1 MIDIKLLREKI
12 DNVEASLARRGYK
25 LDVKTILELDEQRR
39 QCLKHCESLQM
50 QRNQLAREIGNL
62 KKNGKDATEE
72 LKKANSISEETKKS
86 EQNAKK
92 HDLELQNILSYVP
105 NLPHQSVPD
114 GQSEADNVVIRKS
127 GTLPVFDFEIKDHE
141 ALCQKNREIDTDKAA
156 NLAGSRFVLLK
167 SEVSKL
173 HRALG
178 QWMLDVHTEEH
189 GYTEYNLPVLAK
201 PDTLFGTGQLPK
213 FRDDLFITNDDRE
226 LMLIPTSEVQLVNL
240 VADSIVA
247 KESLPYA
254 FCAHSLCF
262 RKEAGSYGKDIKG
275 IFRVHQFEK
284 VELVRMTTPES
295 SYNELEIIT
304 GHAENIL
311 KKLDLPYQVVSLCAG
326 DLGFAATKTYDIEV
340 WIPSQNTYREISSCS
355 NTEDFQARRIKARFK
370 NQNKQSVFLHALN
383 GSGVAVGRLLIAL
396 LENNQCADG
405 SVSIPE
411 VLMPYMGNK
420 KYILKD

>member
-92 HDLELQNILSYVP
+92 YDLELQNILSYVP

-284 VELVRMTTPES
+284 VELVRMTTPEA